1 MYNYTLTIKDS
12 PFERNFTDLKEC
24 LYYILLREDAGKV
37 ADIISSIYDPE
48 DESWI
53 DTYMQGYQLAS
64 DVEVAVAIYADK
76 IHPELQA
83 YDKLLRR
90 LSATWAM
97 DINEAF
103 DNEGFETNTIDLLE
117 LENEGYSITRSKE

>member
-64 DVEVAVAIYADK
+64 DVEVAALVERDDTMFYYVLQVA
-76 IHPELQA
+76 HG
-83 YDKLLRR
+83 RR
-90 LSATWAM
+90 IVGQFNGKS
-97 DINEAF
+97 ER
-103 DNEGFETNTIDLLE
+103 TIV
-117 LENEGYSITRSKE
+117 